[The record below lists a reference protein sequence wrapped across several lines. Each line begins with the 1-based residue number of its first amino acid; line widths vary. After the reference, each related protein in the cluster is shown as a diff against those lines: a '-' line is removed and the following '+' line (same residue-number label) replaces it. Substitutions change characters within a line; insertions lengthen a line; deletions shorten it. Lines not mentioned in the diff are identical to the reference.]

1 MKIDISKAFNS
12 VQWSFLLNTLKALG
26 LPEKFIYWI
35 SLCIT
40 TSSFSVQI
48 NGKLA
53 EYFQSKRGL
62 RQGCSLFPYI
72 FVICMNVL
80 SKMLDKAV
88 NEGRI
93 GYHPRCKS
101 IELTQLCFADD
112 LMLFANCTKRSV
124 EGILDVFEEFDKMT
138 GLKIS
143 LEKSTLFMA

>member
-1 MKIDISKAFNS
+1 MKIDISKAFDS

-48 NGKLA
+48 NGELA
-53 EYFQSKRGL
+53 GYFRSKRGL

-88 NEGRI
+88 NE
-93 GYHPRCKS
+93 
-101 IELTQLCFADD
+101 
-112 LMLFANCTKRSV
+112 
-124 EGILDVFEEFDKMT
+124 
-138 GLKIS
+138 
-143 LEKSTLFMA
+143 